1 MSLNSQKKGT
11 FLKNLNLDKEYLE
24 KRRTSR
30 KLHDQ
35 LVGRVGELL
44 RTEGERIFII
54 SQYVKDAQPD
64 IIWFKDGKLIAIEI
78 ESKKRYKPSEK
89 TIKKRKE
96 NLHFKNN
103 FFDKVKTILLERE
116 TNPAFI
122 KEKIKEDE

>member
-103 FFDKVKTILLERE
+103 LFDKVKTILLERE
-116 TNPAFI
+116 TNPAFT